1 MRGDTVPYHY
11 SEVPMSTQLEDRARE
26 ARSLR
31 RRSELDRLTYIR
43 KVGELAAL
51 GSQREIAKVLG
62 IAQPNVHKTMKAAA
76 AAPPLVDGFS
86 GADPYEIAERYS
98 IGELTLFQ
106 LVDELLRWDY
116 PPTKNRTDAYDDLVF
131 SVPGSWDD
139 VVRAQSHDLLPMDVY
154 AYVQTEIAALD
165 ARQEDAGEPYRGV
178 SAEEARVAAQR
189 FVDAV
194 SGDALAGVA

>member
-1 MRGDTVPYHY
+1 
-11 SEVPMSTQLEDRARE
+11 MSTQLEDRAKE
-26 ARSLR
+26 ARLLR

-43 KVGELAAL
+43 KVGELAPL

-76 AAPPLVDGFS
+76 AAPPLVEGFS

-116 PPTKNRTDAYDDLVF
+116 PPTKNRTDGYDDLVF

-139 VVRAQSHDLLPMDVY
+139 LVRAVDHELIDGRTYDFLLR
-154 AYVQTEIAALD
+154 EGAAHD
-165 ARQEDAGEPYRGV
+165 ARSEAAGLPYTGFTP
-178 SAEEARVAAQR
+178 EEAREAAQR
-189 FVDAV
+189 FVDASSDDV
-194 SGDALAGVA
+194 LAGAA